1 VTIADWVIVA
11 ILLFNALLA
20 ARRGIFVEAFS
31 LGGIVVGVGVASW
44 NYTRLLPWF
53 QPWFSRWTHGTA
65 IAEAASFLTIA
76 LLIMIAAGLI
86 GRAIRWSVRTIG
98 LGWAD
103 RFLGALFG
111 LLKGA
116 VLVTLGVMLTVAFW
130 PAAQLL
136 HGSRL
141 APYFVAMAR
150 SSTVGTPA
158 ELGEKVRYGARVLSE
173 HWPASLDWEHHP

>member
-1 VTIADWVIVA
+1 MSVADWVILA
-11 ILLFNALLA
+11 ILLLNALLA
-20 ARRGIFVEAFS
+20 ARRGIFVEVFA
-31 LGGIVVGVGVASW
+31 LVGIVVGVGVASW
-44 NYTRLLPWF
+44 NYTRLLPWYG
-53 QPWFSRWTHGTA
+53 PWFRHWTHGVA
-65 IAEAASFLTIA
+65 IADAAAFLTIA
-76 LLIMIAAGLI
+76 LAIMIAAGLLARI
-86 GRAIRWSVRTIG
+86 IRWSVRTIG

-130 PAAQLL
+130 PASQLL

-150 SSTVGTPA
+150 GSTVGTPS
-158 ELGEKVRYGARVLSE
+158 ELKEKVRYGSRLLSE
-173 HWPASLDWEHHP
+173 HLPDTLEWERSR